1 MKVSVD
7 VERCRGHGLC
17 CIICPDLF
25 TLTDDGYTVVSTSEV
40 PPRFEEAVG
49 EAAHVCPEKAITIS

>member
-25 TLTDDGYTVVSTSEV
+25 TLTDDGYTVVSTPDV
-40 PPRFEEAVG
+40 PMRFEEAVG
-49 EAAHVCPEKAITIS
+49 EAEHACPEKAITVS

>member
-1 MKVSVD
+1 VNVSVD

-40 PPRFEEAVG
+40 PTEFEDAVG